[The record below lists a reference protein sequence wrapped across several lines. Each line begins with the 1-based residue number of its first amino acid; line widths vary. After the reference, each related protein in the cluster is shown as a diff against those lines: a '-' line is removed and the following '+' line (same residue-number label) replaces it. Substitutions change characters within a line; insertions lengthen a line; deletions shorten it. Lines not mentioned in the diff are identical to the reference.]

1 MVIVL
6 PDVRLETLDLV
17 KQLLT
22 TGQTNQSAPLHT
34 TGPQLRA
41 VQQAID
47 LLCPDIYIGLRLVGS
62 AAELKT
68 GVNIG
73 DSDFTDLI
81 DDTSLRMIR
90 SRGLKIKER
99 VEPLTFVAV
108 MQNDP
113 ENSSTQNNNNITRSP
128 TVDQFKRF
136 GFPNTNKNL
145 KYNRSELKKVINK
158 AVNQRGRN
166 GLDWKKHAEN
176 SCCEE
181 NIPKL
186 MEIEVNETG
195 ALVKA
200 PAAKVECSI
209 CNKTVTRQHLKS
221 HIKMVHQGRKY
232 KCGDCDYILSEKHGV
247 KKHCNAVGH
256 DVSKISS
263 KYGLYGRKKL
273 TVTASKEEN

>member
-81 DDTSLRMIR
+81 DDTSLPPKIDMIR

-99 VEPLTFVAV
+99 AEPLTFVAV

-113 ENSSTQNNNNITRSP
+113 ENSSTQNNNNITRS
-128 TVDQFKRF
+128 TTADQSMRL

-158 AVNQRGRN
+158 AVNQRGRKDLYSCAHCDSTFKSEA
-166 GLDWKKHAEN
+166 GLNSHLRAQHARIVFPCQNFLEN
-176 SCCEE
+176 PV
-181 NIPKL
+181 I
-186 MEIEVNETG
+186 
-195 ALVKA
+195 
-200 PAAKVECSI
+200 
-209 CNKTVTRQHLKS
+209 
-221 HIKMVHQGRKY
+221 
-232 KCGDCDYILSEKHGV
+232 
-247 KKHCNAVGH
+247 
-256 DVSKISS
+256 
-263 KYGLYGRKKL
+263 
-273 TVTASKEEN
+273 